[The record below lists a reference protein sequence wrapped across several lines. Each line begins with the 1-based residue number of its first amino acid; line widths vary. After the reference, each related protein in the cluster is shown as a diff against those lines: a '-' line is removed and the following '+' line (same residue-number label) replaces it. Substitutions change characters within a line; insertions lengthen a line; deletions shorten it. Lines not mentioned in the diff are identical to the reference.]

1 MDLLF
6 RLSKDIN
13 GFSSIEE
20 TKLFFLNILPQRDK
34 NYFFHTKKIS
44 QMDSGDTI
52 YFAYDG
58 YIVAK
63 AIFGG
68 QIITDKERDKY
79 FIEGHKVKNIQI
91 INSSI
96 KLDTSIIKGRGMRYI
111 KTKEIQ
117 NEIQRVLNETYEKI
131 VYPDDIDENNFTE
144 GSKKQVI
151 VNAYERNPK
160 ARQECIKYYGTK
172 CFICGFDFEK
182 KYGEIGRGFIHVHHI
197 KPLSEI
203 NEKYEVNPI
212 QDLRPVCPNC
222 HAMIHKQKPAY
233 SIEEIQSLL
242 VKKTYNESLERNIWP
257 YGSNISQL
265 NR

>member
-6 RLSKDIN
+6 RLSKDID

-20 TKLFFLNILPQRDK
+20 TKSFFLNILPERDK

-44 QMDSGDTI
+44 QMNSGDII
-52 YFAYDG
+52 YFSYDG

-63 AIFGG
+63 AIFDGE
-68 QIITDKERDKY
+68 IITDEERDED

-91 INSSI
+91 INSST
-96 KLDTSIIKGRGMRYI
+96 KLDTNIIKGRGMRYI

-117 NEIQRVLNETYEKI
+117 DEIQRALNETYKKI
-131 VYPDDIDENNFTE
+131 VYPDEIDEQVLSE
-144 GSKKQVI
+144 GAKKQVTI
-151 VNAYERNPK
+151 NAYERNYE
-160 ARQECIKYYGTK
+160 ARKKCIEHYGTK

-203 NEKYEVNPI
+203 NVEYEVNPI

-222 HAMIHKQKPAY
+222 HAMIHKKKPAY

-242 VKKTYNESLERNIWP
+242 VKNDL
-257 YGSNISQL
+257 
-265 NR
+265 